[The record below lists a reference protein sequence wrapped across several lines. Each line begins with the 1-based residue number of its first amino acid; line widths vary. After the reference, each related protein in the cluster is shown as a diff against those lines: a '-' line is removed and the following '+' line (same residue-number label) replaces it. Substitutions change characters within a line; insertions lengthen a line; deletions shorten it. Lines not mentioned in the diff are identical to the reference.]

1 MIPKIRRRVVDKQN
15 PSAMRCGVYRNQRNA
30 THTSKSTYMIIKRN
44 QEQKHGSSKLRRP
57 IQNIAT
63 NAKCK
68 AKANKNQEA
77 VEIETAYPSNG
88 LQANE

>member
-44 QEQKHGSSKLRRP
+44 QEQKHGNTKLRKDHRYKRK
-57 IQNIAT
+57 N
-63 NAKCK
+63 
-68 AKANKNQEA
+68 ANKGKQK
-77 VEIETAYPSNG
+77 PRSR
-88 LQANE
+88 